1 VKIQAQGLST
11 YYETQGDGNAII
23 LLHGWG
29 ADSNTMR
36 PLLKYLKNNTQ
47 KLKVISMDFPGFGL
61 SDLPPTPWG
70 IDDYVQHLLSFMEE
84 LGIPTAIL
92 LGHSFGGR
100 VAIKFAALNPDRVK
114 KLILVDSAGII
125 PKRGINY
132 YSKVFIAK
140 TIKHIKIALQKIGV
154 NMSSVKKVGSNL
166 GSEDYKQAGKMR
178 GTFVKVVNQDLKEF
192 MPMIKSQTLLIWGDK
207 DESTPLQDAYCMN
220 TLIPNSS
227 LFVIEGAGH
236 FSFLDNF
243 DAFTKALLP
252 FLGDHA

>member
-1 VKIQAQGLST
+1 MQGLST
-11 YYETQGDGNAII
+11 YYETQGDGDAII

-36 PLLKYLKNNTQ
+36 PLLKFLKNNTQ

-61 SDLPPTPWG
+61 SDLPPAPWG
-70 IDDYVQHLLSFMEE
+70 INDYAQHLLSFMDG
-84 LGIPTAIL
+84 LGIPAAIL

-100 VAIKFAALNPDRVK
+100 VAIKFAAFHLERVK

-132 YSKVFIAK
+132 YSKVLMAK
-140 TIKHIKIALQKIGV
+140 TIKYINFALQKIGTK
-154 NMSSVKKVGSNL
+154 MPFVKKIGSNL
-166 GSEDYKQAGKMR
+166 GSEDYKHAGKMR

-192 MPMIKSQTLLIWGDK
+192 MPLIKSQTLLIWGDK
-207 DESTPLQDAYCMN
+207 DESTPLQDAFIMK

-227 LFVIEGAGH
+227 LLVIKGAGH

-243 DAFTKALLP
+243 DSFTKALLP
-252 FLGDHA
+252 FLGDYA